1 MTRTLKAVGL
11 AGVCLAW
18 AGTAAAGTPKEKWD
32 AAIAKLAVPVGSFL
46 TTGKLS
52 KAFCVCNSPAV
63 LADQVGQLEAFDSG
77 GGTVTV
83 VAFCNIYSFNPDGS
97 LFGSVGCSDWTP
109 MAK

>member
-11 AGVCLAW
+11 AAVCLAW

-32 AAIAKLAVPVGSFL
+32 AAIAKLAVPIFSFQ

-63 LADQVGQLEAFDSG
+63 LAGQAGQLETFDSG

-83 VAFCNIYSFNPDGS
+83 EVVCNIYIFNPDGS
-97 LFGSVGCSDWTP
+97 LFGSTGCSDWTP